1 MLRDEQGRLRIHALD
16 GTPGEVIRGLTAE
29 DRVIG
34 WTEEKELI
42 FVARREGATW
52 HVRRHDLR
60 TGRGTPWTD
69 IVPAD
74 TAGLRLSS
82 VFMTP
87 SGKHWL
93 HSYSL
98 LLTDLYIAEGLR

>member
-1 MLRDEQGRLRIHALD
+1 
-16 GTPGEVIRGLTAE
+16 
-29 DRVIG
+29 
-34 WTEEKELI
+34 
-42 FVARREGATW
+42 
-52 HVRRHDLR
+52 VRRHDLR
-60 TGRGTPWTD
+60 TGRGTPWTA

-82 VFMTP
+82 VFMTA

-93 HSYSL
+93 PSYSL

>member
-1 MLRDEQGRLRIHALD
+1 
-16 GTPGEVIRGLTAE
+16 
-29 DRVIG
+29 
-34 WTEEKELI
+34 
-42 FVARREGATW
+42 VARREGATW

-60 TGRGTPWTD
+60 TGRGTPWTA

-82 VFMTP
+82 VFMTA

-93 HSYSL
+93 PSYSL